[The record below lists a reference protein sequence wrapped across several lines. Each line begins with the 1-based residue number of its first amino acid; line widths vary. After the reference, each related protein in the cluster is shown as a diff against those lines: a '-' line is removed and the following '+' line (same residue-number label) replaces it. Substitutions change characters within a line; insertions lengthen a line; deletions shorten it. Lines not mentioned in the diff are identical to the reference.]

1 MSAVCNR
8 STRILLPCVP
18 GLGLQT
24 DIPQALAVGASAS
37 AAVPV
42 RDVDPF
48 AFIVLDL
55 GVIVILSD
63 RPACEP
69 PAGWP
74 GRPY

>member
-24 DIPQALAVGASAS
+24 DIPQALAAGAGTS

-48 AFIVLDL
+48 AFIVLELD
-55 GVIVILSD
+55 VIVIRSD
-63 RPACEP
+63 RPTCEP
-69 PAGWP
+69 RAGWP